1 LCRDGRRLAQ
11 PDRGTRDRLRCQ
23 QGPPMTDRRKILLV
37 EDGVPIAMEVKQ
49 LVEDCGCGMVGPA
62 AIL

>member
-1 LCRDGRRLAQ
+1 
-11 PDRGTRDRLRCQ
+11 
-23 QGPPMTDRRKILLV
+23 MTDRRKILLV